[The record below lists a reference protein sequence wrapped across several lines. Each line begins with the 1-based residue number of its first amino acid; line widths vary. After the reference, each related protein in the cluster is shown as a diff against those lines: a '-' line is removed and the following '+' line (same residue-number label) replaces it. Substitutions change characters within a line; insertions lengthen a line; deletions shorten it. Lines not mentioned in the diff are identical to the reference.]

1 MGLFFANENGRDR
14 FFDISRVQFTFWFS
28 VLFVFSWLKVQK
40 IWCHFICQLL
50 DPYYE
55 TGLCAWFDGR
65 WRGTFALFNF
75 LRATKISRTEIDF
88 LLFLFVFCFPC
99 IRASLKFL
107 SYLGRYGRNLQD
119 ARMHAEILRIFSE
132 NLAFFPKMGTVNRC
146 IRASSELATIRI
158 IGIWLYA
165 SWAGFWINPP
175 LLIVDRRFCL
185 LSLSL
190 SLSLNTYGYEQKSL
204 CLSVRRV

>member
-1 MGLFFANENGRDR
+1 MHPQANPRCKNTRRLWAFFSPTRMDEIDFLIFPEFNLLSD
-14 FFDISRVQFTFWFS
+14 FL

-75 LRATKISRTEIDF
+75 LRATKISRTETDF
-88 LLFLFVFCFPC
+88 LSFLFVFCFPC

-165 SWAGFWINPP
+165 SWAGFWINRINPP
-175 LLIVDRRFCL
+175 L
-185 LSLSL
+185 
-190 SLSLNTYGYEQKSL
+190 
-204 CLSVRRV
+204 